1 MGASHTSAIILAAG
15 LGNRLRP
22 LTDDR
27 PKCLVDMLGKP
38 IILRM
43 IEQLASVGVEKAT
56 IVCGYRSDVL
66 RERLGASQ
74 SGIKFDYIENEI
86 YAETNSMYSLWMARE
101 QLAEGGYLIEGDAI
115 CGDGLIQEL
124 SRLGTDKALWAGQQY
139 RGDMDGC
146 VLTEAGPEKR
156 IVKQEIERNPVPGDK
171 PHQFKST
178 GILSVSADYGAAF
191 AGWLDADVEAGNV
204 NIYYD
209 LVIAKH
215 LEEKPIH
222 IMDIGT
228 EKWFEVDSVEDLQIA
243 ERIFGTV

>member
-1 MGASHTSAIILAAG
+1 
-15 LGNRLRP
+15 
-22 LTDDR
+22 
-27 PKCLVDMLGKP
+27 
-38 IILRM
+38 M
-43 IEQLASVGVEKAT
+43 IEQLAAVGVTDAT

-66 RERLGASQ
+66 RDRLGKEL
-74 SGIKFDYIENEI
+74 SGINFTYIENEI

-101 QLAEGGYLIEGDAI
+101 QLALGSYLIEGDAI
-115 CGDGLIQEL
+115 CGPGLIRDL
-124 SRLGTDKALWAGQQY
+124 AARGTGKTLWAGQQY

-146 VLTEAGPEKR
+146 VLTEAGPDKR

-171 PHQFKST
+171 PHQYKST
-178 GILSVSADYGAAF
+178 GILSVNADYGAAF
-191 AGWLDADVEAGNV
+191 TQWLDDDVNAGNV

-222 IMDIGT
+222 IVDIGD

-243 ERIFGTV
+243 ERLFGTP